1 MVMES
6 DNLRVLIYSQPIDM
20 RKAIDGLA
28 LLVSDQL
35 DESPSSGAWY
45 VFYNRGSDKLK
56 VLYWQRNGFCLFY
69 KRLEKGRFQLPR
81 PGSLSLT
88 ISMQQLRWLLD
99 GLEFTKIRGHDPVNY
114 QVFY

>member
-69 KRLEKGRFQLPR
+69 KRLEKGRFQWICRICGGKLPNSEKR
-81 PGSLSLT
+81 VAAGRITP
-88 ISMQQLRWLLD
+88 
-99 GLEFTKIRGHDPVNY
+99 LERQNC
-114 QVFY
+114 